1 MHSNSCVPLI
11 PLVLGSGGGNI
22 GTFHIVMK
30 KMQIISWLKHLM
42 RSVFIRFLMVSFLV
56 SSSSGLLAQ
65 KVSLFDGKSFAGW
78 EGDTDKVWRIEDGV
92 IVGGSMEGNPRNE
105 FLATKKSFDH
115 FRLTLEY
122 KLLGT
127 EGFVNGGVQ
136 FRSRRIE
143 QPANEMTGYQ
153 ADIGAGW
160 SGSLYDESRRNTML
174 ATADKERIQ
183 SLEKAGEWNAYEIL
197 AQGGMVKLF
206 LNGVHTV
213 TYVEADPDIPLDGL
227 IALQIH
233 GNCKA
238 EISFRNIEI
247 EALTAPSIPPD
258 GVVYSRFGDG
268 QPTRSKPPFAGGQFR
283 PDPNEVVVLIGQEN
297 FVREHKSGSLEARLM
312 AGFPD
317 AGMRF
322 RSMAWEADTVYE
334 QWRDLHFG
342 SWQEQLQ
349 TAEAGILILQ
359 FGQMEAFDGVG
370 RLLEFKAA
378 YHRLLDQFAS
388 QTRRLVLVSPMPFE
402 KPLAS
407 HAPDLTKRNADVA
420 AYSNAVREVAEE
432 RQAIFVN
439 LFQALSDRSK
449 ETPRLTED
457 GVHLTSDGLGIVGAF
472 IADRLGAREV
482 GASLLSELKPVIQA
496 KNLLWFDAWR
506 PANWSFAYGD
516 RVTQRFGT
524 AAGGAPSL
532 HDSFKQRRP
541 MIERF
546 DQVIH
551 QLAKGESIDVPP
563 LHSMAEARVSPVA
576 MTPEEQLATFE
587 TDGGYQVNLFAS
599 EAQDV
604 VNPIQ
609 ISWDERG
616 RLYVACSPAY
626 PQSLASIPPS
636 DYVVVLEDSDH
647 DGKADRHWRYAEGLN
662 MIQGLEP
669 GPDGLYVCDFDQLV
683 YLKDTDGDAKADERH
698 ILFSGFGV
706 GDTHQ
711 LINSISHGM
720 DGSLWFTQG
729 LHAMSLV
736 ESPWGIK
743 RLDRAAV
750 WRLRPR
756 TLRLDG
762 FFGGGMAGANCW
774 GVVYDDFGQV
784 FHKTGDRPHGY
795 WTVPGMVRGASPMGS
810 GSRELANQ
818 SYAQSPEQYH
828 SVGAIFETSPKTTS
842 IDIVGTQ
849 AMPDEIQGT
858 ALIGGYYGSVV
869 ELHRLEDDGAGFK
882 TTQLPRVLR
891 STNNAFR
898 PVDVSMGPDGSM
910 YLADWYNQVIGHYQ
924 ASYADPKRDKHH
936 GRIWRISST
945 QHAPIR
951 QPDLSSMTIPQLL
964 DQLKS
969 PERWTRYQAKR
980 LLYYRPSLAVVA
992 AADQWLES
1000 NGSEAKQNG
1009 QLLIE
1014 LTGVYQAHETPRP
1027 SVVDGLLAS
1036 TDFRARAYGARVAG
1050 EWAHQTDQSPK
1061 WLRKAVHDAHARV
1074 RLEAVVGCSYLQAE
1088 EGVSIATESLQHPS
1102 DKYLDYALRQSVR
1115 ALQPGWMESWTT
1127 GVLKLATQVQR
1138 DYLKDLVGNPPQ
1150 PPSEGQVLYEMACM
1164 PCHQPDGK
1172 GLVGV
1177 YPSVVNSDWVQ
1188 GKPEMLIRIVL
1199 HGLEGPILVN
1209 GHSFQSTAPVQ
1220 MPSFAG
1226 LPDEQLAALLTYL
1239 RGSFENNADPIASDE
1254 VARVRAESKDR
1265 RTPWTFEEL
1274 Q

>member
-1 MHSNSCVPLI
+1 LLGWF
-11 PLVLGSGGGNI
+11 PLVIDGSGVNI
-22 GTFHIVMK
+22 GASLNVMSA
-30 KMQIISWLKHLM
+30 MQVFPLLNPNHPLRAVFF
-42 RSVFIRFLMVSFLV
+42 RSLILIFFVSMIFPVL
-56 SSSSGLLAQ
+56 GQ

-78 EGDTDKVWRIEDGV
+78 EGDTKKVWRIENGV
-92 IVGGSMEGNPRNE
+92 IVGGSLNGNPQNE

-122 KLLGT
+122 KLVGT

-136 FRSRRIE
+136 FRSKRIAE
-143 QPANEMTGYQ
+143 PANEMIGYQ

-160 SGSLYDESRRNTML
+160 SGSLYDESRRRTML
-174 ATADKERIQ
+174 ATADKTRIQ
-183 SLEKAGEWNAYEIL
+183 SIEKPGEWNAYEIV
-197 AQGGMVKLF
+197 AEGGVVKLF
-206 LNGVHTV
+206 LNGQHTV
-213 TYVEADPDIPLDGL
+213 TYAESDPEIPLEGK

-247 EALTAPSIPPD
+247 EVLPAPSIPPD

-268 QPTRSKPPFAGGQFR
+268 QPMVSKPPFTDATFLPEPG
-283 PDPNEVVVLIGQEN
+283 EVVVMIGQEN
-297 FVREHKSGSLEARLM
+297 FVREHKAGSLESRLM
-312 AGFPD
+312 AGFPQ
-317 AGMRF
+317 AGLRF

-342 SWQEQLQ
+342 GWKEQLQ
-349 TAEAGILILQ
+349 TAEAGILIIQ
-359 FGQMEAFDGVG
+359 FGQMEVFDGVE
-370 RLLEFKAA
+370 RLPEFKAA
-378 YHRLLDQFAS
+378 YHRLLDEFS
-388 QTRRLVLVSPMPFE
+388 VQTRRCVLVSPMPFE

-407 HAPDLTKRNADVA
+407 HAPDLTLRNPDVVAYAD
-420 AYSNAVREVAEE
+420 AVREIARE
-432 RQAIFVN
+432 RQAVFVD
-439 LFQALSDRSK
+439 LVGPLSRR
-449 ETPRLTED
+449 PGNAGRLTED
-457 GVHLTSDGLGIVGAF
+457 GIHLAPEGLEVVGGIVAQQ
-472 IADRLGAREV
+472 LGVAEFENS
-482 GASLLSELKPVIQA
+482 SLDVLKPIIAA
-496 KNLLWFDAWR
+496 KNRLWFDAWR

-516 RVTQRFGT
+516 RVSQLFGS
-524 AAGGAPSL
+524 AAGGLPSL
-532 HDSFKQRRP
+532 HGSFKQRRP

-546 DQVIH
+546 DDVIAR
-551 QLAKGESIDVPP
+551 LVKGEAVEIPP
-563 LHSMAEARVSPVA
+563 LYSMSEARVSPVA
-576 MTPEEQLATFE
+576 LTPEEQLETFE
-587 TDGGYQVNLFAS
+587 PDDGYQVNLFAS
-599 EAQDV
+599 EEQDV

-609 ISWDERG
+609 IAWDERG

-626 PQSLASIPPS
+626 PQSLASMPAS
-636 DYVVVLEDSDH
+636 DYVVVLEDDDH
-647 DGKADRHWRYAEGLN
+647 DGKADRHWRFAEGLN
-662 MIQGLEP
+662 MVQGLEP

-683 YLKDTDGDAKADERH
+683 YLKDVDGDDRADERH

-711 LINSISHGM
+711 LINSISYGM

-818 SYAQSPEQYH
+818 SYANSPEQYH

-858 ALIGGYYGSVV
+858 ALIGGYFGSVV

-891 STNNAFR
+891 SSNNAFR
-898 PVDVSMGPDGSM
+898 PVDVSMGPDGAM

-936 GRIWRISST
+936 GRIWRLSST
-945 QHAPIR
+945 RHEPVR
-951 QPDLSSMTIPQLL
+951 QPDLAGMSHSQLL

-969 PERWTRYQAKR
+969 SERWTRYQAKR
-980 LLYYRPSLAVVA
+980 LLYYGSSELVIA
-992 AADQWLES
+992 AADRWLEA
-1000 NGSEAKQNG
+1000 NGSELKQNG

-1014 LTGVYQAHETPRP
+1014 LAGVYQAHETPRP
-1027 SVVDGLLAS
+1027 VVVDGMLS
-1036 TDFRARAYGARVAG
+1036 SDDFRVRAYGARVAG
-1050 EWAHQTDQSPK
+1050 EWAHRVEESPK
-1061 WLRKAVHDAHARV
+1061 WLRQAVHDDHVRV
-1074 RLEAVVGCSYLQAE
+1074 RLEAVVACSYLGAE
-1088 EGVSIATESLQHPS
+1088 EGVSIATEVLWHPS
-1102 DKYLDYALRQSVR
+1102 DRFLDYALRQSVR
-1115 ALQPGWMESWTT
+1115 ALQSGWMDSWRKGT
-1127 GVLKLATQVQR
+1127 LKLARQAQA

-1150 PPSEGQVLYEMACM
+1150 PPSQGQVLFEMACM

-1172 GLVGV
+1172 GLAGV
-1177 YPSVVNSDWVQ
+1177 YPSLADSDRVQ
-1188 GKPEMLIRIVL
+1188 GSPDALIRIVL
-1199 HGLEGPILVN
+1199 HGLEGPIQVN
-1209 GHSFQSTAPVQ
+1209 GVPFQSTVPAQ

-1226 LPDEQLAALLTYL
+1226 LPDDQLAALLTYL
-1239 RGSFENNADPIASDE
+1239 RGAFGNDAGDISADAIS
-1254 VARVRAESKDR
+1254 RIRAATRERQK
-1265 RTPWTFEEL
+1265 PWTFEEL
-1274 Q
+1274 H

>member
-1 MHSNSCVPLI
+1 MQVYPFSNRPVWSVLLRPFLLCFFVSMICP
-11 PLVLGSGGGNI
+11 VLGQ
-22 GTFHIVMK
+22 
-30 KMQIISWLKHLM
+30 KM
-42 RSVFIRFLMVSFLV
+42 
-56 SSSSGLLAQ
+56 
-65 KVSLFDGKSFAGW
+65 SLFDGKSFSGW
-78 EGDTDKVWRIEDGV
+78 EGDTKKVWRIENGV
-92 IVGGSMEGNPRNE
+92 IVGGSLNGNPQNE

-122 KLLGT
+122 KLVGT

-136 FRSRRIE
+136 FRSKRIAE
-143 QPANEMTGYQ
+143 PANEMIGYQ

-160 SGSLYDESRRNTML
+160 SGSLYDESRRRTML
-174 ATADKERIQ
+174 ATADKERIR
-183 SLEKAGEWNAYEIL
+183 SIEKPGDWNTYEII
-197 AQGGMVKLF
+197 AEGGVVKLF

-213 TYVEADPDIPLDGL
+213 TYVESDLDIPLDGK

-247 EALTAPSIPPD
+247 ETLPAPSIPPD

-268 QPTRSKPPFAGGQFR
+268 QPMVSKAPFTDATFLPEPG
-283 PDPNEVVVLIGQEN
+283 EVVVLIGQEN
-297 FVREHKSGSLEARLM
+297 FVREQKAGSLESRLV
-312 AGFPD
+312 AGFPQ
-317 AGMRF
+317 AGLRF

-342 SWQEQLQ
+342 GWKEQLQ
-349 TAEAGILILQ
+349 TAEAGVLIIQ
-359 FGQMEAFDGVG
+359 FGQMEVFDGVE
-370 RLLEFKAA
+370 RLPEFKAA
-378 YHRLLDQFAS
+378 YHRLLDEFS
-388 QTRRLVLVSPMPFE
+388 VQTRRCVLVSPMPFE

-407 HAPDLTKRNADVA
+407 HAPDLIQRNRDVA
-420 AYSNAVREVAEE
+420 AYADAVWEIARE
-432 RQAIFVN
+432 RQAVFVD
-439 LFQALSDRSK
+439 LVGPLSRLPKNGD
-449 ETPRLTED
+449 RLTED
-457 GVHLTSDGLGIVGAF
+457 GIHLTPEGLEIVGSIVAQQ
-472 IADRLGAREV
+472 LGAE
-482 GASLLSELKPVIQA
+482 SEGSNLDALKPIIAA
-496 KNLLWFDAWR
+496 KNRLWFDAWR

-516 RVTQRFGT
+516 RVSQLFGS
-524 AAGGAPSL
+524 AAGGLPSL
-532 HDSFKQRRP
+532 HGSFQQRRP
-541 MIERF
+541 MIDRF
-546 DQVIH
+546 DDVITR
-551 QLAKGESIDVPP
+551 LVKGEAVEVPA
-563 LHSMAEARVSPVA
+563 LYSMAEARVSPVA
-576 MTPEEQLATFE
+576 LTPEEQLETFE
-587 TDGGYQVNLFAS
+587 PDDGYQVNLFAS
-599 EAQDV
+599 EEQDV

-609 ISWDERG
+609 IAWDERG

-626 PQSLASIPPS
+626 PQSLASMPAS
-636 DYVVVLEDSDH
+636 DYVVVLEDVDH

-683 YLKDTDGDAKADERH
+683 FLKDIDGDDRADERH

-729 LHAMSLV
+729 LHAMSQV

-810 GSRELANQ
+810 GSREVANQ
-818 SYAQSPEQYH
+818 SYANSPEQYH

-858 ALIGGYYGSVV
+858 ALIGGYFGSVV

-898 PVDVSMGPDGSM
+898 PVDVSMGPDGAM
-910 YLADWYNQVIGHYQ
+910 YLADWYNEVIGHYQ

-945 QHAPIR
+945 RHAPVR
-951 QPDLSSMTIPQLL
+951 QPDLAGMSISELL
-964 DQLKS
+964 DELKS
-969 PERWTRYQAKR
+969 PERWTRYQSKR
-980 LLYYRPSLAVVA
+980 LLYDKPSEAVID
-992 AADQWLES
+992 AADRWLEA
-1000 NGSEAKQNG
+1000 NVSELKHNG
-1009 QLLIE
+1009 QLLVE
-1014 LTGVYQAHETPRP
+1014 LTGVYQAHETSRA

-1036 TDFRARAYGARVAG
+1036 TDFRVRAYGARVAG
-1050 EWAHQTDQSPK
+1050 EWAHQLKQSPK
-1061 WLRKAVHDAHARV
+1061 WLRKAVHDDHPRV
-1074 RLEAVVGCSYLQAE
+1074 RLEGVVACSILE
-1088 EGVSIATESLQHPS
+1088 PELGVSIATEALQYAS
-1102 DKYLDYALRQSVR
+1102 DKFLDYALRQSVR
-1115 ALQPGWMESWTT
+1115 ALQPGWMEAWREGS
-1127 GVLKLATQVQR
+1127 LKLAHQNQK
-1138 DYLKDLVGNPPQ
+1138 DYLKDLIGNPPK
-1150 PPSEGQVLYEMACM
+1150 PPGEGQVLFEMACM

-1172 GLVGV
+1172 GLAGV
-1177 YPSVVNSDWVQ
+1177 YPPLAKSDRVQ
-1188 GKPEMLIRIVL
+1188 GSSDALIRIVL
-1199 HGLEGPILVN
+1199 HGLEGPIRVN
-1209 GHSFQSTAPVQ
+1209 GVPFRSSAPVQ
-1220 MPSFAG
+1220 MPAFAG
-1226 LPDEQLAALLTYL
+1226 LSDPQLAALLSYL
-1239 RGSFENNADPIASDE
+1239 RGSFGNDGGTISADE
-1254 VARVRAESKDR
+1254 VSRVRVETR
-1265 RTPWTFEEL
+1265 GRQTPWTFEEL
-1274 Q
+1274 R